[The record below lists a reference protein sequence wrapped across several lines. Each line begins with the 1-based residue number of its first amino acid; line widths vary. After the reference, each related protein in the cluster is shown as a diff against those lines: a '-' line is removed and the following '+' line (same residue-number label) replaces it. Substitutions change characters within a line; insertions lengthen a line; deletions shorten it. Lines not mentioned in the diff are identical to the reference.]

1 MNPSCDSEISAS
13 EMDFRMTMSGT
24 DEDIVI
30 CFACGNPM
38 SVAALPPYSRVAC
51 PTCGEE
57 NRVKMQFGPYTV
69 TRRHAIGGM
78 SSVFAGIDTT
88 LNREVALKILSEE
101 YSKDEKR
108 IAAFEDEARLTASF
122 THPHVVKI
130 LTTGRAFGLF
140 YIAMEFVPGGHL
152 EHRIHEHGKLSEA
165 VVLPLAVQIAQGLKG
180 AQSAGLIHRDIKPG
194 NILFDAEDN
203 AKIVDFGLALVTK
216 GGEAKADEIWATPY
230 YVPPEA
236 IEGGVEDFRSDIYA
250 FGATLYHALA
260 GVPSCTED
268 TMDTRLLRTAKT
280 KVIPLKRVAPE
291 VSHETCAIVDRAMS
305 YDPRNRF
312 GSYDEMIIA
321 LEAAIKGRESGAGN
335 HKSAVQAH
343 AVLRM
348 QVRAKKK
355 RVIIA
360 ILSSV
365 VLTVLAVILAFEII
379 HSDHSGR
386 PETVIDSVHAD
397 VDGSDRNKDVINQ
410 YRTAKDLMRQGKLRE
425 SEDAFMRIF
434 SNPKVEEPTRS
445 WAGLDGIA
453 AALLDGR
460 MTDANRHS
468 IMVSSH
474 IEARSSRLS
483 SGFSTVL
490 APTLRSLQQPQFQK
504 LEKMRT
510 DKTDDEYLMACLI
523 SGLKNWEQGGLE
535 QAVPFFEKI
544 IRGVDVDHTGPIAPY
559 RKVADHYLGDFK
571 LLKSDAMNSIPS
583 TPNQCKTAILELE
596 RLSVLLKTRG
606 RAKYNIRSRQSELQ
620 QHGAY
625 LEKLIGGNP

>member
-1 MNPSCDSEISAS
+1 MDS
-13 EMDFRMTMSGT
+13 RMTMSGT
-24 DEDIVI
+24 DEDIVF

-38 SVAALPPYSRVAC
+38 SVTALPPFSRVAC

-57 NRVKMQFGPYTV
+57 NRVKKQFGPYTV
-69 TRRHAIGGM
+69 TKRHAIGGM
-78 SSVFAGIDTT
+78 SAVFAGIDTT

-101 YSKDEKR
+101 YSKDERR

-152 EHRIHEHGKLSEA
+152 EHRIHEHGKLTEA
-165 VVLPLAVQIAQGLKG
+165 VVLPLAIQIAEGLKG

-194 NILFDAEDN
+194 NILFDAEGN

-268 TMDTRLLRTAKT
+268 TMDTRLLRAAKT

-312 GSYDEMIIA
+312 GSYDEMIVA
-321 LEAAIKGRESGAGN
+321 LEASIKSLESGGAN
-335 HKSAVQAH
+335 AKSVAHAH
-343 AVLRM
+343 AVQRM

-355 RVIIA
+355 RTITLILTSLALTAFAVMLAYQIIR
-360 ILSSV
+360 
-365 VLTVLAVILAFEII
+365 
-379 HSDHSGR
+379 SDRPGR
-386 PETVIDSVHAD
+386 PETVIDLGRGD
-397 VDGSDRNKDVINQ
+397 LDESDRKKDVINQ
-410 YRTAKDLMRQGKLRE
+410 YRIAKDLMQQYKLRE
-425 SEDAFMRIF
+425 SEEAFMRIF

-445 WAGLDGIA
+445 WAGLDAVA

-460 MTDANRHS
+460 MNDASRHS
-468 IMVSSH
+468 VTVSDH
-474 IEARSSRLS
+474 IAGRASRLS
-483 SGFSTVL
+483 SGFPTVL
-490 APTLRSLQQPQFQK
+490 VPTLRSLQQPQFLK
-504 LEKMRT
+504 IEKMRM
-510 DKTDDEYLMACLI
+510 DRMDDEYLMACMI

-535 QAVPFFEKI
+535 QAVPFFEKVI
-544 IRGVDVDHTGPIAPY
+544 HGVDANHTGPLASY
-559 RKVADHYLGDFK
+559 RKLADHYLNDFK
-571 LLKSDAMNSIPS
+571 LLKSDAMNSLPS
-583 TPNQCKTAILELE
+583 TSNQCKAVIIELE
-596 RLSVLLKTRG
+596 RLSGSLKTRG
-606 RAKYNIRSRQSELQ
+606 RAKYNVRSRQSELE
-620 QHGAY
+620 QHGTY